1 LFTCQKIELLVKDGE
16 RLMEKLI
23 SEEIAEQVSDIFK
36 DLEAGVEILFFGKEE
51 SCDYC
56 DEIIQLIGEVAD
68 LSEQVRIQVLD
79 LNADANLAQQYHVAQ
94 APTLVMLARDGEKFV
109 DYGVRLLGAPAG
121 HEFTTLIHD
130 ILMVSKRRT
139 DLSEDTR
146 TFLKNLETPLL
157 LQVFVTPT
165 CPYCPQAVL
174 LAHQMAFES
183 DLVQAEMVESTEF
196 YELANQYNV
205 SGVPQTTINAGAG
218 TVVGA
223 VPEKMLIEQIQNA
236 LSN

>member
-1 LFTCQKIELLVKDGE
+1 
-16 RLMEKLI
+16 MEKLI
-23 SEEIAEQVSDIFK
+23 SEEIAVQISELFS
-36 DLEAGVEILFFGKEE
+36 DLEDGVEILFFGKEE
-51 SCDYC
+51 NCDYC
-56 DEIIQLIGEVAD
+56 DEIVQLIGEVAELSD
-68 LSEQVRIQVLD
+68 LVQTQVLD
-79 LNADANLAQQYHVAQ
+79 LKADVNLADQYHVEQ
-94 APTLVMLARDGEKFV
+94 APTLVMLARDGEELM

-130 ILMVSKRRT
+130 ILMISKRRT
-139 DLSEDTR
+139 ELSEDTR

-183 DLVQAEMVESTEF
+183 DLVQAEMVESMEF
-196 YELANQYNV
+196 FELADKYNV

-223 VPEKMLIEQIQNA
+223 VPEHMLVEQIQNA
-236 LSN
+236 LAN